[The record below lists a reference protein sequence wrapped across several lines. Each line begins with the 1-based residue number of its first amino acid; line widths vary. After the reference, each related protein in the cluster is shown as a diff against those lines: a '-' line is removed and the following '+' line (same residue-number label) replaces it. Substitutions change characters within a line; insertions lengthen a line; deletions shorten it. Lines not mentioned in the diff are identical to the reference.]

1 MVMMATMVIVMM
13 MMMATMVMV
22 MTSSGTSWRWTIK
35 KGSKSAG
42 KDQLW
47 PKFSRYDDYGDDDD
61 GVDIVRDYLGVTN
74 MSFKLYII

>member
-1 MVMMATMVIVMM
+1 MDN
-13 MMMATMVMV
+13 
-22 MTSSGTSWRWTIK
+22 K